1 MKFYF
6 GENVYGWKMYGIVGK
21 GAKWFVGYSKV
32 AQQEV
37 S

>member
-6 GENVYGWKMYGIVGK
+6 GENVHGWKMWGFVGN
-21 GAKWFVGYSKV
+21 GGKWFVGYSKV
-32 AQQEV
+32 HQQEG